1 MENQEQEIIFEE
13 ETQKPIIKMPKTL
26 IAVALTAVISVL
38 ASFTLFSF
46 LYPEKVQ
53 NDKLTQIDALV
64 KEHFYGDID
73 EKQIS
78 DGIMYGYVWGLGD
91 KYSNYFSKEDT
102 EKRNS
107 ELDGS
112 GQGIGLIVAKHPDT
126 GNIYV
131 DNVYDDAPA
140 AKAGLRVGDQITA
153 VDSALVSERGYQQS
167 IDDLIRENGATV
179 VLTVLRNG
187 KTFDT
192 TVEYSQFV
200 AQSVFGQML
209 ESGIGYVEIT
219 SFNGGTYVQF
229 KDTVD
234 FLVEE
239 GAKGLIFDLRNNGG
253 GTVTAVTRIVDYLC
267 PEGVIM
273 TAEYADGTVETV
285 AKSDADEIN
294 LPMAV
299 LTNGNTA
306 SASEIFAANLRE
318 FKKAVIVGE
327 KTYGNGVMQTTYTL
341 SDGSSVSLTVAEFFT
356 HSGESFNNEG
366 IAPDVEVK
374 LSEEELKYFYQTALG
389 DDRVVVAAEN
399 ELLNGK

>member
-53 NDKLTQIDALV
+53 KDKLTQIDALV

-102 EKRNS
+102 EMRNS

-153 VDSALVSERGYQQS
+153 VDSVLVSERGYQQS

-273 TAEYADGTVETV
+273 TAKYADGTVETV

-327 KTYGNGVMQTTYTL
+327 KTYGKGVMQTTYTL

-356 HSGESFNNEG
+356 HSGESFNNKG

-374 LSEEELKYFYQTALG
+374 LSEEELKYFYQTATNE
-389 DDRVVVAAEN
+389 DKVVLAAVN
-399 ELLNGK
+399 ELLK